1 METNDLISIQLFCAH
16 YRISTSFIEALN
28 EYELV
33 EIVTIQET
41 PCINKSQ
48 IREIEKM
55 IHFHDELD
63 INIEGIEVI
72 YNLLRQIKT
81 LQKESVLLRNRLEIY
96 EDI

>member
-1 METNDLISIQLFCAH
+1 METNDLISIELFCTH

-48 IREIEKM
+48 IKEIEKM
-55 IHFHDELD
+55 IHFHDDLN
-63 INIEGIEVI
+63 INIEGIDVI

-81 LQKESVLLRNRLEIY
+81 LQNESVLLRNRLDIY